1 MYPATVTP
9 TGTVTP
15 KGAGTGAGTG
25 FDVVPAALTGAAG
38 TIDAESTA
46 LDDATAALA
55 RRLAEVGPC
64 WGDDVVGQ
72 RFATGYGPAAQVVV
86 GNLGALS
93 VGLVRIAAALRAVAA
108 TYERVDAS
116 IAGTGSGP

>member
-15 KGAGTGAGTG
+15 KGTGVGTG
-25 FDVVPAALTGAAG
+25 FVVVPAALTGAAG
-38 TIDAESTA
+38 TIDAESAA

-55 RRLAEVGPC
+55 RRLAEIGPC